1 MFNRGFRS
9 AFNQRQSFKNFYRTS
24 QQHVNMMSLSTAQS
38 TLYGNQIR
46 MMSAGLVPLNMRL
59 ISANLAEL
67 EEEEGSASLAIDN
80 DDDTLSVDAP
90 STLQMRGSHSSEP

>member
-1 MFNRGFRS
+1 
-9 AFNQRQSFKNFYRTS
+9 
-24 QQHVNMMSLSTAQS
+24 
-38 TLYGNQIR
+38 

-80 DDDTLSVDAP
+80 DDDTL
-90 STLQMRGSHSSEP
+90 